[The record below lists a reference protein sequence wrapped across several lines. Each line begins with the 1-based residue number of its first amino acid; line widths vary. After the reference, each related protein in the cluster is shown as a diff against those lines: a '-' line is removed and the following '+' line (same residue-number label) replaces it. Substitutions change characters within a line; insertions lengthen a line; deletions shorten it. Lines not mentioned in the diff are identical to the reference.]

1 MNRSKFKTILLAGL
15 IASLTTACSVNP
27 GNPAI
32 NQINKTVADGIAKN
46 QSIADANNTVVPNNI
61 NKALLPSLS
70 LPSPE
75 PATITEPQRFD
86 VTVNNVPAQVFFAQ
100 LVAGTPYNM
109 MVSPDIT
116 GNITLN
122 LKQVTIDQVLSAV
135 HDLYGYQYKITPYGY
150 QVFPFGIES
159 RIFHINYLDVGRN
172 GATHVTVGS
181 NNLLGASSSGSSSS
195 SSSGSGTGASSS
207 SGNATT
213 TSIATSTKNDVWKKL
228 SDTLNAI
235 VGNADGRQVVINS
248 DAGLI
253 YVKADPKQMRVVE
266 QYLDTLQAA
275 VVRQVIIDARV
286 LEVTLNTGY
295 QTGINWDLLV
305 GNFNFLQRGN
315 NISSN
320 ILSTMDPMSMNN
332 FSSESF
338 TAAINLLSTQ
348 GNVQVLSSPRIS
360 TLNNQPAIIKV
371 GDDEFFVTD
380 VSSTSTPSSAGTSS
394 QTAEITLTPFFS
406 GIALSVTPEIS
417 SNDSIILHIHPIVST
432 VKSQTKT
439 FTVNGQAQSLPLAL
453 SSSRETDSMV
463 YAKSGQVVIIGGLM
477 QEKTDEQTAGT
488 PYLEKIPYAGNVFRD
503 TDQFSRKSEL
513 IILLSATIV
522 DNHTWTKKLQEEQ
535 KRYQDLNQGYHFG
548 NNPEIFGT
556 TGENQ

>member
-32 NQINKTVADGIAKN
+32 NHINKTVADGIAKN
-46 QSIADANNTVVPNNI
+46 QSIADANNTAVPNNI

-75 PATITEPQRFD
+75 AAAVTEPQRFD

-109 MVSPDIT
+109 MVSPDVT

-172 GATHVTVGS
+172 GNTQVTVGS
-181 NNLLGASSSGSSSS
+181 NNLMGSASS
-195 SSSGSGTGASSS
+195 SSSGGSSSGASSS

-213 TSIATSTKNDVWKKL
+213 SSISTSTKNDVWKKL

-235 VGNADGRQVVINS
+235 VGNTDGRQVVINS

-253 YVKADPKQMRVVE
+253 YVKADPKQMKVVE

-275 VVRQVIIDARV
+275 VVRQVTIDARV

-295 QTGINWDLLV
+295 KTGIDWSLLA
-305 GNFNFLQRGN
+305 GNFSFSQLGN
-315 NISSN
+315 EVVSDNLTSLSPMSSN
-320 ILSTMDPMSMNN
+320 TYT
-332 FSSESF
+332 SSSF

-394 QTAEITLTPFFS
+394 QTSEITLTPFFS

-417 SNDSIILHIHPIVST
+417 SNDAVILHIHPIVST

-463 YAKSGQVVIIGGLM
+463 YAKSGQVVVIGGLM
-477 QEKTDEQTAGT
+477 NERTEEQTVGT
-488 PYLEKIPYAGNVFRD
+488 PYLDKIPYAGNVFRD

-513 IILLSATIV
+513 VILLSATIV
-522 DNHTWTKKLQEEQ
+522 DNHTMVKQLQEEQ
-535 KRYQDLNQGYHFG
+535 KRYQDLNKGYHFG
-548 NNPEIFGT
+548 DQTEIFGT
-556 TGENQ
+556 VGETQ